1 MIIFGLTGTAGSG
14 KDTIADLLC
23 DMYGMQNL
31 NTSNLVR
38 AITRY
43 IYKQPPDFNPIR
55 DQLFEVAN
63 VLRALN
69 PATTV
74 ELCLLQ
80 GRELKVQIALV
91 TGLRSM
97 GEADAVRRAGGH
109 IIGIDADVQVR
120 YDRISTRQRDAEA
133 QKTFEQFA
141 KQDAYE
147 NEGLAS
153 EGDGRGIRYII
164 DSADIHIDNSSSL
177 DDLKKELS
185 SKIGPFIESTSK

>member
-23 DMYGMQNL
+23 QMYGMENL

-55 DQLFEVAN
+55 DQLYEVAN
-63 VLRALN
+63 VLRSLN

-80 GRELKVQIALV
+80 AKELKVQVALV

-97 GEADAVRRAGGH
+97 GEADAVRRAGGK
-109 IIGIDADVQVR
+109 IIGIDASVQVR
-120 YDRISTRQRDAEA
+120 YDRIFARARDAEA
-133 QKTFEQFA
+133 QKTFEQF
-141 KQDAYE
+141 KDQDAYE
-147 NEGLAS
+147 NRPQPLY
-153 EGDGRGIRYII
+153 RHRT
-164 DSADIHIDNSSSL
+164 
-177 DDLKKELS
+177 DLS
-185 SKIGPFIESTSK
+185 PRTGPPDRLH

>member
-23 DMYGMQNL
+23 EMFGMENL

-43 IYKQPPDFNPIR
+43 IYRQPQDFNPIR

-69 PATTV
+69 PTITV
-74 ELCLLQ
+74 ELCMLQ
-80 GRELKVQIALV
+80 AKELNVEVALI

-97 GEADAVRRAGGH
+97 GEANAVRAAGGN
-109 IIGIDADVQVR
+109 IIGIDANTHVR
-120 YDRISTRQRDAEA
+120 YDRIFARARDAEA
-133 QKTFEQFA
+133 KKTFEQFA
-141 KQDAYE
+141 AQDQYE
-147 NEGLAS
+147 NEGLTKT
-153 EGDGRGIRYII
+153 GDGRGIRSII
-164 DSADIHIDNSSSL
+164 DSADIVIDNSGSL
-177 DDLKKELS
+177 EDLKKELNLKVS
-185 SKIGPFIESTSK
+185 PFMKGTK